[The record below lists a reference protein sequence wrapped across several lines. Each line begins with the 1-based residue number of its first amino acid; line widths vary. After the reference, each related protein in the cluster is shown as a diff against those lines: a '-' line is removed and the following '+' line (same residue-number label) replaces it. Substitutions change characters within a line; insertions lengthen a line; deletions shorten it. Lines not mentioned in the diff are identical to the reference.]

1 MTERDKQLSKGSL
14 YVAMGQGI
22 FLLTSFV
29 LYAILGRLLE
39 PEPYGL
45 FRVAMTVLIWVEITV
60 NNGVPAALQKFLP
73 DASLSEPAVRRA
85 TARVQ
90 AMVGGGVF
98 LAFFLAAPLLAAL
111 LRDPELTGYL
121 RLASLDMAGMSA
133 YAYYRGFLNG
143 KRAFRQLAT
152 AIAAYGLTKLL
163 VSSLL
168 VYAGWGVNGALLGN
182 VASSLGGLAIAYLWS
197 RRWPKAP
204 MPVPPAPVPRGEAGR
219 VVNEREILAFVL
231 PAVGFTLASNLL
243 LQIDLLGVQR
253 LVLDDAQVGYYS
265 AAVVLADA
273 PRLILLALS
282 FTLLPSMSRAI
293 TAGDLSQT
301 RDYLRQVIR
310 LLALAIVP
318 IVALVAPTAGSL
330 AAFIFGAP
338 YRPAG
343 PFLAVLIVSYGAYSI
358 YITLVT
364 VLLAENRPRRALAIP
379 LALLP
384 VAAVAIW
391 LSVTWMGSIGAAWAS
406 LLCVGSAALIVVV
419 YVLRRYRPA
428 VDLGSLARI
437 ALASA
442 IVGGLA
448 WLWSPSGL
456 WLVIGYLLLGGLYLA
471 LLLAL
476 RELRIED
483 LAQIVKWLKWPQRGT
498 DKRR

>member
-1 MTERDKQLSKGSL
+1 MTGREQQLSKGSL
-14 YVAMGQGI
+14 YVAAGQGV
-22 FLLTSFV
+22 FLLTSFA
-29 LYAILGRLLE
+29 LYAVLGRLLE
-39 PEPYGL
+39 PGPYGL
-45 FRVAMTVLIWVEITV
+45 FRVAMTVLIWIEITV

-85 TARVQ
+85 AARVQ
-90 AMVGGGVF
+90 ALVGGGVF
-98 LAFFLAAPLLAAL
+98 LAFFLAAPLLATL
-111 LRDPELTGYL
+111 LRDPELAGYL

-152 AIAAYGLTKLL
+152 AISAYGLTKLL

-168 VYAGWGVNGALLGN
+168 VYAGWGINGALAGN
-182 VASSLGGLAIAYLWS
+182 VASSLGGLSVAYLWS
-197 RRWPKAP
+197 RRWPRT
-204 MPVPPAPVPRGEAGR
+204 PVPVPSAPVPRGEAGR

-253 LVLDDAQVGYYS
+253 LVLDDTLVGYYS

-273 PRLILLALS
+273 PRLILLAFS

-293 TAGDLSQT
+293 TAGDRSLT

-318 IVALVAPTAGSL
+318 IVALVAPTGGSL
-330 AAFIFGAP
+330 SAVIFGAL

-343 PFLAVLIVSYGAYSI
+343 PFLAVLIVSYGAYSV

-364 VLLAENRPRRALAIP
+364 TLLAENRPRRALAIP

-384 VAAVAIW
+384 VATAAIW
-391 LSVTWMGSIGAAWAS
+391 LGVTWLGPIGAAWAS
-406 LLCVGSAALIVVV
+406 LLCVGSAALIVVI
-419 YVLRRYRPA
+419 YILRRYRPA
-428 VDLGSLARI
+428 IDLASLARI

-456 WLVIGYLLLGGLYLA
+456 WLVIGYLLLGGLYLV

-476 RELRIED
+476 RELRLDD
-483 LAQIVKWLKWPQRGT
+483 LTQVIAWLKRP
-498 DKRR
+498 KRSADERR

>member
-1 MTERDKQLSKGSL
+1 MNEQDKRLSQGSL
-14 YVAMGQGI
+14 YVAVGQGI

-29 LYAILGRLLE
+29 LYAILARLLE
-39 PEPYGL
+39 PAPYGL
-45 FRVAMTVLIWVEITV
+45 FRVAMTILIWVEITV

-73 DASLSEPAVRRA
+73 DASLSEYAVRRA
-85 TARVQ
+85 AARVQ
-90 AMVGGGVF
+90 ALVGGGVF
-98 LAFFLAAPLLAAL
+98 LIFFLAAPLLAAL

-121 RLASLDMAGMSA
+121 RLALLDMAGMSA

-143 KRAFRQLAT
+143 KRAFRQLAS

-182 VASSLGGLAIAYLWS
+182 VASSLGGLAVAYLWS

-204 MPVPPAPVPRGEAGR
+204 VSTSAASAGPSGTGR
-219 VVNEREILAFVL
+219 KVDEREILAFVL

-253 LVLDDAQVGYYS
+253 LVYDDVQVGYYS
-265 AAVVLADA
+265 AAVILADA
-273 PRLILLALS
+273 PRLILLAFS
-282 FTLLPSMSRAI
+282 FTLLPSLSHAI
-293 TAGDLSQT
+293 AAGDLAQACS
-301 RDYLRQVIR
+301 YLRQVIR
-310 LLALAIVP
+310 LLALAILPMVA
-318 IVALVAPTAGSL
+318 IVTATASSL
-330 AAFIFGAP
+330 AAFVFGET

-343 PFLAVLIVSYGAYSI
+343 PFLAVLIVSYGAYSV

-364 VLLAENRPRRALAIP
+364 TLLAENRPRRALAIP

-384 VAAVAIW
+384 VAAVFIW
-391 LSVTWMGSIGAAWAS
+391 LGITWLGPIGAAWAS
-406 LLCVGSAALIVVV
+406 LLCVGSAALIVTVH
-419 YVLRRYRPA
+419 VLRRYQPG
-428 VDLGSLARI
+428 VDPGSLARI

-442 IVGGLA
+442 VVGGVA

-456 WLVIGYLLLGGLYLA
+456 WLAIGYVLLGSLYLA

-476 RELRIED
+476 RELRFQD
-483 LAQIVKWLKWPQRGT
+483 LTQIATLLTQPRLG
-498 DKRR
+498 RR

>member
-1 MTERDKQLSKGSL
+1 MTGREQQLSRGSL
-14 YVAMGQGI
+14 YVAAGQGV
-22 FLLTSFV
+22 FLLTSFA
-29 LYAILGRLLE
+29 LYAVLGRLLE
-39 PEPYGL
+39 PGPYGL

-85 TARVQ
+85 AARVQ
-90 AMVGGGVF
+90 ALVGGGVF
-98 LAFFLAAPLLAAL
+98 LAFFLAAPLLATL
-111 LRDPELTGYL
+111 LRDPELAGYL

-152 AIAAYGLTKLL
+152 AISAYGLTKLL

-168 VYAGWGVNGALLGN
+168 VYAGWGVNGALAGN
-182 VASSLGGLAIAYLWS
+182 VASSLGGLTVAYLWS
-197 RRWPKAP
+197 RRWPRP
-204 MPVPPAPVPRGEAGR
+204 PVPRGEAGR
-219 VVNEREILAFVL
+219 VVREREILAFVL

-253 LVLDDAQVGYYS
+253 LVLDDALVGHYS

-273 PRLILLALS
+273 PRLILLAFS

-293 TAGDLSQT
+293 TAGDRSLT

-330 AAFIFGAP
+330 SAVIFGAP

-343 PFLAVLIVSYGAYSI
+343 PFLAVLIVSYGAYSV

-364 VLLAENRPRRALAIP
+364 TLLAENRPRRALAIP

-384 VAAVAIW
+384 VAAAAIW
-391 LSVTWMGSIGAAWAS
+391 LGVTWLGPIGAAWAS
-406 LLCVGSAALIVVV
+406 LLCVGSAALIVVI
-419 YVLRRYRPA
+419 YILRRYRPA
-428 VDLGSLARI
+428 IDLASLARI

-448 WLWSPSGL
+448 RLWSPSGL

-471 LLLAL
+471 ILLAL
-476 RELRIED
+476 RELRLDD
-483 LAQIVKWLKWPQRGT
+483 LTQVIAWLKRP
-498 DKRR
+498 KRSADERR

>member
-1 MTERDKQLSKGSL
+1 MSRGSL
-14 YVAMGQGI
+14 YVAVGQGV

-29 LYAILGRLLE
+29 LYAILARLLA
-39 PEPYGL
+39 PAPYGL

-85 TARVQ
+85 AARVQ

-133 YAYYRGFLNG
+133 YAYYRGVLNG
-143 KRAFRQLAT
+143 KRAFRQLAS

-182 VASSLGGLAIAYLWS
+182 VASSLGGLAVAYLWS
-197 RRWPKAP
+197 RRWPQP
-204 MPVPPAPVPRGEAGR
+204 SPSPQGGTGR
-219 VVNEREILAFVL
+219 IVNEREILAFVL

-243 LQIDLLGVQR
+243 LQIDLMGVQR
-253 LVLDDAQVGYYS
+253 LVSDDVQVGYYS
-265 AAVVLADA
+265 AAVILADA
-273 PRLILLALS
+273 PRLILLAFS
-282 FTLLPSMSRAI
+282 FTLLPSLSHAI
-293 TAGDLSQT
+293 AAGDLSQT
-301 RDYLRQVIR
+301 RSYLRQVIR
-310 LLALAIVP
+310 LLALAILP
-318 IVALVAPTAGSL
+318 IVALVTATAGSL
-330 AAFIFGAP
+330 AAFIFGAA

-343 PFLAVLIVSYGAYSI
+343 PFLTVLIVSYGAYSV

-364 VLLAENRPRRALAIP
+364 ALLAENRPRRALAIP

-384 VAAVAIW
+384 VAVLAIW
-391 LSVTWMGSIGAAWAS
+391 LGVTWLGPIGAAWAS
-406 LLCVGSAALIVVV
+406 LLCVGSAALIVAV

-442 IVGGLA
+442 VVGGAA

-456 WLVIGYLLLGGLYLA
+456 WLAIGYVLLGGLYLA

-476 RELRIED
+476 RELRLQD
-483 LAQIVKWLKWPQRGT
+483 LAQVATWLSRPKVG
-498 DKRR
+498 RR

>member
-1 MTERDKQLSKGSL
+1 MTGREQQLSRGSL
-14 YVAMGQGI
+14 YVAAGQGV
-22 FLLTSFV
+22 FLLTSFA
-29 LYAILGRLLE
+29 LYAVLGRLLE
-39 PEPYGL
+39 PGPYGL

-85 TARVQ
+85 AARVQ
-90 AMVGGGVF
+90 ALVGGGVF
-98 LAFFLAAPLLAAL
+98 LAFFLAAPLLATL
-111 LRDPELTGYL
+111 LRDPELAGYL

-152 AIAAYGLTKLL
+152 AISAYGLTKLL

-168 VYAGWGVNGALLGN
+168 VYAGWGVNGALAGN
-182 VASSLGGLAIAYLWS
+182 VASSLGGLAVAYLWS
-197 RRWPKAP
+197 RRWPRP
-204 MPVPPAPVPRGEAGR
+204 PVPLGEAGR
-219 VVNEREILAFVL
+219 VIREREILAFVL

-253 LVLDDAQVGYYS
+253 LVLDDTLVGHYS

-273 PRLILLALS
+273 PRLILLAFS

-293 TAGDLSQT
+293 TAGDRSLT

-318 IVALVAPTAGSL
+318 IVALVAPTGGSL
-330 AAFIFGAP
+330 SAVIFGAP

-343 PFLAVLIVSYGAYSI
+343 PFLAVLIVSYGAYSV

-364 VLLAENRPRRALAIP
+364 TLLAENRPRRALAIP

-384 VAAVAIW
+384 VAAAAIW
-391 LSVTWMGSIGAAWAS
+391 LGVTWLGPIGAAWAS
-406 LLCVGSAALIVVV
+406 LLCVGSAALIVVI
-419 YVLRRYRPA
+419 YILRRYRPA
-428 VDLGSLARI
+428 IDLASLARI

-448 WLWSPSGL
+448 RLWSPSGL

-471 LLLAL
+471 ILLAL
-476 RELRIED
+476 RELRLDD
-483 LAQIVKWLKWPQRGT
+483 LTQVIAWLKRP
-498 DKRR
+498 KRSADERR